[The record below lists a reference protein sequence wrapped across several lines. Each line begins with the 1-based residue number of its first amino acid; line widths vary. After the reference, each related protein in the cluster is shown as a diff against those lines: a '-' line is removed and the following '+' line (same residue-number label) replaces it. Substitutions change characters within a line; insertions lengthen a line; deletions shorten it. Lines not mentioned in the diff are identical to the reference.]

1 MEQEG
6 NATTTKSENIESLRL
21 ILEQEQS
28 RHIVY
33 EEALDIGE
41 SLITFFEV
49 LAESGTDDE

>member
-1 MEQEG
+1 MGQEG
-6 NATTTKSENIESLRL
+6 NTTTAKSENIEALRL
-21 ILEQEQS
+21 ILEHEQS

-49 LAESGTDDE
+49 LATAGADDE

>member
-1 MEQEG
+1 MELEG
-6 NATTTKSENIESLRL
+6 YAATTRLGNIEALRL
-21 ILEQEQS
+21 ILEHEQS